1 LEYRRITVKAVR
13 GNRNLLS
20 LSAVGRIEGEA
31 VECSELAARDL
42 LFRIKRLE
50 PGATLPAL
58 PKT

>member
-31 VECSELAARDL
+31 VECSEFAARL

>member
-1 LEYRRITVKAVR
+1 MKAVR

-31 VECSELAARDL
+31 VECSEFAARL

>member
-1 LEYRRITVKAVR
+1 VKAVR

-42 LFRIKRLE
+42 LFRIKRLD